1 MLINVLATVNSAAAA
16 PAQKGFDP
24 MLLIMLLAFAFL
36 IFTMFRGRKKAAK
49 AQETL
54 RSSLAVGA
62 EVMTQFGL
70 FGTVREID
78 TENNKVVLEVSPGNT
93 VTVHSQAVAK
103 VTVQEPSITA
113 PDDASSLT
121 IEKTEATPA
130 IETPEE
136 TLRRLEGENGS
147 KA

>member
-1 MLINVLATVNSAAAA
+1 MLINILATATPAAGK
-16 PAQKGFDP
+16 PFDP
-24 MLLIMLLAFAFL
+24 MLLIMLLAFGFL
-36 IFTMFRGRKKAAK
+36 IFTMFRGRKRAAK

-78 TENNKVVLEVSPGNT
+78 AENNKVVLEVSPGNT

-103 VTVQEPSITA
+103 VTVQEPTITA

-121 IEKTEATPA
+121 IDKAPENLDPTVS
-130 IETPEE
+130 ETPEE
-136 TLRRLEGENGS
+136 TLRRLDGDNGP

>member
-1 MLINVLATVNSAAAA
+1 MLINILAA
-16 PAQKGFDP
+16 PAAEQTSKGFDP

-49 AQETL
+49 AQAQL
-54 RSSLAVGA
+54 RSSLAVGS

-70 FGTVREID
+70 FGTVRSID

-103 VTVQEPSITA
+103 VTVQEPSVTA
-113 PDDASSLT
+113 PNDASSLT
-121 IEKTEATPA
+121 IEKSPELSEPTVG
-130 IETPEE
+130 ETPEE
-136 TLRRLEGENGS
+136 TLRRLDGDNGS